1 VLARVD
7 KARAEAIA
15 MRFFGQLN
23 SDVFVKKV
31 VLDDK
36 IWKVTL
42 SIGSDNKIQQIKI
55 DAYDGKI
62 LGYV

>member
-7 KARAEAIA
+7 KARAVAIA
-15 MRFFGQLN
+15 NRFFGQLN
-23 SDVFVKKV
+23 SDVLVKNV

-36 IWKVTL
+36 IWIVTL

-55 DAYDGKI
+55 DGYNGKI
-62 LGYV
+62 LGYA